1 EAKLEAGKVT
11 RMLTQNSLPSSLL
24 LTISAQVPQYSV
36 ELAHQVRNA
45 IEAAVERNVAY
56 AVLLSGGL
64 DTSIVASI
72 ASRRGPLKAYTVA
85 LEDAP
90 SPDNEYARLM
100 ANRLKLNH
108 KLHVFEL
115 DGLMRTLHEVMG

>member
-1 EAKLEAGKVT
+1 
-11 RMLTQNSLPSSLL
+11 M
-24 LTISAQVPQYSV
+24 
-36 ELAHQVRNA
+36 QVRNA
-45 IEAAVERNVAY
+45 IEAAVERNVAD

-72 ASRRGPLKAYTVA
+72 ASRQGRLKAYTVA

-90 SPDNEYARLM
+90 SLDNEYARLM

-108 KLHVFEL
+108 VLHVF
-115 DGLMRTLHEVMG
+115 DMDVLMRTLHEVIGTLHVFDTMDNINSVAVYIGMKQVKKDEGSTFLTEEA